1 MRIING
7 PDPPLLKIKHFGAV
21 YKQPHPTFSD
31 NFTGKRYIYDSKNW
45 ENTTL
50 PINNVNINIKRI
62 YFANRNFLEVT
73 FVGSLF
79 TQNISPTPLQQEKF
93 LFQKKKHFHVA
104 LEFLEMTFTAAKQLK
119 IIALL

>member
-1 MRIING
+1 M
-7 PDPPLLKIKHFGAV
+7 L
-21 YKQPHPTFSD
+21 
-31 NFTGKRYIYDSKNW
+31 
-45 ENTTL
+45 
-50 PINNVNINIKRI
+50 INNTNINRI
-62 YFANRNFLEVT
+62 YFAVRNFLEVM

-79 TQNISPTPLQQEKF
+79 TQNNSPTPLQRENF